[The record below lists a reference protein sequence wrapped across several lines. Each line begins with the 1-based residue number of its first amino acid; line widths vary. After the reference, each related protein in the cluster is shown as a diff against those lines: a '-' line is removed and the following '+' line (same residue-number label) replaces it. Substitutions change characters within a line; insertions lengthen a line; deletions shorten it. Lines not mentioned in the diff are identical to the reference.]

1 MKDIWMYLLPSGF
14 IASLLTWL
22 VNRRRERLKDIK
34 EEHTV
39 YRELYEDLRELIR
52 KQGIEHGKLRRKIY
66 QMERCF
72 EEIGRCSRRNYC
84 PVRRQLSLLEDDSTV
99 SSVRKGGADRARGDP
114 VA

>member
-52 KQGIEHGKLRRKIY
+52 KQSVEHGKLRRKIY
-66 QMERCF
+66 RLERAMEEVYHCRYRAHCPLLRKLPVD
-72 EEIGRCSRRNYC
+72 ETDGNIG
-84 PVRRQLSLLEDDSTV
+84 TV
-99 SSVRKGGADRARGDP
+99 DTDRTAAARGDP
-114 VA
+114 AA